1 MMWTNLS
8 QFYTSSEWRRFRL
21 QLMRER
27 VNERGEIICA
37 ECGKP
42 IINLSEC
49 IGHHK
54 AELTLQNVNDY
65 TVSLNPSNVDLV
77 HLKCHN
83 VIHNR
88 FGGRVKDYQR
98 KIYYVWGAP
107 CSGKSTFVK
116 DNMQRGDIV
125 FDIDKLWSALSGQP
139 EYVKPNEIKSIVF
152 NARNAIFESIKMR
165 AGKWQQ
171 AFIIEGGALIG
182 DRKRRIEALGA
193 ESIFINATQ
202 ETCLQRL
209 LKDDKRAL
217 VREQWEQYINDWF
230 ISYQPDMD

>member
-1 MMWTNLS
+1 MG
-8 QFYTSSEWRRFRL
+8 ERL
-21 QLMRER
+21 
-27 VNERGEIICA
+27 NKYGEIICA

-42 IINLSEC
+42 ILNASEC

-54 AELTLQNVNDY
+54 IELTLQNVNDY
-65 TVSLNPSNVDLV
+65 NVSLNPLNIDLV

-98 KIYYVWGAP
+98 KVYYVWGAP

-139 EYVKPNEIKSIVF
+139 EYEKPNELKAVIF

-171 AFIIEGGALIG
+171 AFVIEGGALVG
-182 DRKRRIEALGA
+182 DRMRRIAALGA
-193 ESIFINATQ
+193 ESIFINTTQ

-209 LKDDKRAL
+209 LKDDKRVL

-230 ISYQPDMD
+230 KAYQPDIN